1 MVIAIQ
7 NSYLLESHGYYSEA
21 RGTKELSKRW
31 KVLELSLWS
40 SYMGVYKGKKFI
52 RFKMCAY
59 HGVNNIVT

>member
-1 MVIAIQ
+1 M
-7 NSYLLESHGYYSEA
+7 GYYSEA
-21 RGTKELSKRW
+21 RGTKELSKGW